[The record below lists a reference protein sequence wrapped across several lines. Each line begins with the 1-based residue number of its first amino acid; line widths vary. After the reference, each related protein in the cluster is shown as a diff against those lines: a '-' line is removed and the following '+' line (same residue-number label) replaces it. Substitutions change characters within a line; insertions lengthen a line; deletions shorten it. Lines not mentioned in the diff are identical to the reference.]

1 MRTSCATGWCATSSA
16 RTPRTRR
23 VEMKLPTQEQ
33 VRYHLVRWVWV
44 PALALVA
51 HVAFPSGSADVA
63 PLLEPGAR
71 SDKEIVAPFNFVVSK
86 SEDELQREAE
96 ELAASAKPI
105 YEFRQHAY
113 DSTATTLAAFFSS
126 VDAASDQGPQTMIR
140 AARDYGVAL
149 TPQEAAYLSKGGK
162 RRAMQQALVRL
173 FDRTL
178 AQGVTGPGVLQGEQ
192 SRELIVRRGSTE
204 SSVLRDQVL
213 TFAQYLNRAKQLHPD
228 AGSSVGDVLYLKLV
242 RQFFRPT
249 LIPKPLETERR
260 RNELRGS
267 VDPSKYIVRAGD
279 RIVGANE
286 VVTNEAHERLVTLH
300 QELLRRGAATT
311 YSIRGVVGPLLRD
324 SLIIAIFWVL
334 MVFYRRETYSDLRQV
349 GLIGALFAILLTQAG
364 LVARS
369 YPAHPEITFMPF
381 LAMMMTVLFN
391 GRVSMIAAM
400 ILAVVVGLQP
410 VFHDVPA
417 TFLCVV
423 GGVTAALSV
432 KTLRSRSNFY
442 APVLIIAAGYLTGAL
457 ALGLASG
464 WSIEEI
470 GLRGFWGALNGLVS
484 AGLTF
489 FLLPVAESVTHITT
503 DLTLLELSDPS
514 RPLLRRLSVEA
525 PGTYAHS
532 VAMANLV
539 EAACNRIGANGLLG
553 RVGCYYHD
561 IGKVKNPQYFV
572 ENQIPGNNPHDRL
585 KPLQSAQIIKAH
597 VTDGLALAAEA
608 DLPDSVAAFIPEHH
622 GTTEITYFLDKAKKI
637 DGGQARNSADF
648 TYPGPKPRSMETAIS
663 MIADSVEA
671 ALRVLEDLTP
681 QKIEEAINHIVRTK
695 VNAGQ
700 LDEAPLT
707 LQQIEQVKSA
717 FLRVLSGMYH
727 NRIDYPESSGG
738 ISAAWQPATAR

>member
-1 MRTSCATGWCATSSA
+1 
-16 RTPRTRR
+16 
-23 VEMKLPTQEQ
+23 MKAPTQEK

-51 HVAFPSGSADVA
+51 HFAFPSGGADVA

-71 SDKEIVAPFNFVVSK
+71 SDKDIVAPFNFVVNK
-86 SEDELQREAE
+86 SEDELQHEAE

-105 YEFRQHAY
+105 YEFRQRAY
-113 DSTATTLAAFFSS
+113 DSSASTMAAFVSA
-126 VDAASDQGPQTMIR
+126 VDAVSDQGPQAIIH
-140 AARDYGVAL
+140 AAAEYGIPL
-149 TPQEAAYLSKGGK
+149 SLQEAAYLSKGGK
-162 RRAMQQALVRL
+162 RRALQQALQKL
-173 FDRTL
+173 FGRTL

-204 SSVLRDQVL
+204 SSVQRDQVL
-213 TFAQYLNRAKQLHPD
+213 AFAQYLNRAKQLHPD
-228 AGSSVGDVLYLKLV
+228 PGSSVGDVLYIKLQ

-286 VVTNEAHERLVTLH
+286 IVTNEAHERLLTLH

-311 YSIRGVVGPLLRD
+311 YSIRGVIGPLLRD
-324 SLIIAIFWVL
+324 SLVIAIFWVL
-334 MVFYRRETYSDLRQV
+334 MVFYRRETYRELRQV
-349 GLIGALFAILLTQAG
+349 ALIGGLFAVLLTQAG
-364 LVARS
+364 MVARF
-369 YPAHPEITFMPF
+369 YPAHPEVIFMPF

-400 ILAVVVGLQP
+400 ILAVVIGQQP
-410 VFHDVPA
+410 TFHDVPA
-417 TFLCVV
+417 TFLCIV

-442 APVLIIAAGYLTGAL
+442 APVLIIAAGYLVGAL
-457 ALGLASG
+457 ALGLSSG
-464 WSIEEI
+464 WPIAEI
-470 GLRGFWGALNGLVS
+470 GLRGLWGALNGLVS

-489 FLLPVAESVTHITT
+489 FLLPVAESITHITT

-514 RPLLRRLSVEA
+514 RPLLRRLSLEA

-561 IGKVKNPQYFV
+561 IGKVKNPLFFV

-622 GTTEITYFLDKAKKI
+622 GTTEITYFLDKAKKS
-637 DGGQARNSADF
+637 DGGQARKPEDF

-681 QKIEEAINHIVRTK
+681 QKIEEAIDHIVRTK

-707 LQQIEQVKSA
+707 LQQIEQVKAA

-738 ISAAWQPATAR
+738 ISAAWHPATAR

>member
-1 MRTSCATGWCATSSA
+1 
-16 RTPRTRR
+16 
-23 VEMKLPTQEQ
+23 MKLPRRDK
-33 VRYHLVRWVWV
+33 VRYHAARWAWV
-44 PALALVA
+44 PGLALVV
-51 HVAFPSGSADVA
+51 HVAFPSSAADVA

-71 SDKEIVAPFNFVVSK
+71 ADKEIIAPFNFVVNK

-113 DSTATTLAAFFSS
+113 DSTATSMAAFFSA
-126 VDAASDQGPQTMIR
+126 VDAASDQGPQAIVN
-140 AARDYGVAL
+140 AAAQFGVPV
-149 TPQEAAYLSKGGK
+149 TPQEAAYLAKGGK
-162 RRAMQQALVRL
+162 RRGLEQALQKL

-178 AQGVTGPGVLQGEQ
+178 AQGVTGPGVLQVEQ

-204 SSVLRDQVL
+204 SSVQRDQVL

-279 RIVGANE
+279 RIVGAHE

-311 YSIRGVVGPLLRD
+311 YSIRVVIGPLLRD
-324 SLIIAIFWVL
+324 MLIIAIFWVL
-334 MVFYRRETYSDLRQV
+334 MLFYRRETYRDMREVS
-349 GLIGALFAILLTQAG
+349 LIAGLFAVVLIQAG
-364 LVARS
+364 IGARS
-369 YPAHPEITFMPF
+369 YPTHPEIIFMPF
-381 LAMMMTVLFN
+381 VAMMMTVLFN

-400 ILAVVVGLQP
+400 ILSVVIGLQP

-417 TFLCVV
+417 LFLCLI

-442 APVLIIAAGYLTGAL
+442 APVLIIAAGYLFGAL

-464 WSIEEI
+464 WPIDEI
-470 GLRGFWGALNGLVS
+470 GLRGLLGALNGLVS

-561 IGKVKNPQYFV
+561 IGKVNNPLYFV

-597 VTDGLALAAEA
+597 VSDGLALAKDA
-608 DLPDSVAAFIPEHH
+608 DLPDAVAAFIPEHH
-622 GTTEITYFLDKAKKI
+622 GTTEITYFLDKAKKS
-637 DGGQARNSADF
+637 DGNQARNIEDF
-648 TYPGPKPRSMETAIS
+648 TYPGPKPRSM
-663 MIADSVEA
+663 
-671 ALRVLEDLTP
+671 
-681 QKIEEAINHIVRTK
+681 
-695 VNAGQ
+695 
-700 LDEAPLT
+700 
-707 LQQIEQVKSA
+707 
-717 FLRVLSGMYH
+717 
-727 NRIDYPESSGG
+727 
-738 ISAAWQPATAR
+738 

>member
-1 MRTSCATGWCATSSA
+1 
-16 RTPRTRR
+16 
-23 VEMKLPTQEQ
+23 MKLPTQEN
-33 VRYHLVRWVWV
+33 VRYHLARWVWV

-51 HVAFPSGSADVA
+51 YVAFPSGSADVA
-63 PLLEPGAR
+63 PLLEPGAQ
-71 SDKEIVAPFNFVVSK
+71 SDKDVVAPFNFVVNK

-96 ELAASAKPI
+96 ELAATAKPI
-105 YEFRQHAY
+105 YEFRQRAY
-113 DSTATTLAAFFSS
+113 DSTATTMAAFFSA
-126 VDAASDQGPQTMIR
+126 VDAAGDQGPQAIIH
-140 AARDYGVAL
+140 AASDYNVPL
-149 TPQEAAYLSKGGK
+149 TPQEAAYLGKGGK
-162 RRAMQQALVRL
+162 RRALEQALQKL

-204 SSVLRDQVL
+204 SSVQRDQVL

-311 YSIRGVVGPLLRD
+311 YSIRGVIGPLLRD

-334 MVFYRRETYSDLRQV
+334 LVFYRRETYRDLGQV
-349 GLIGALFAILLTQAG
+349 SLIGGLFAILLTQAG
-364 LVARS
+364 MVARS
-369 YPAHPEITFMPF
+369 YSAHPEIIFMPF

-400 ILAVVVGLQP
+400 ILAVVVGQQP

-442 APVLIIAAGYLTGAL
+442 APVLIIVAGYLAGAL

-464 WSIEEI
+464 WPIEEI
-470 GLRGFWGALNGLVS
+470 GLRGLWGALNGLVS

-608 DLPDSVAAFIPEHH
+608 KLPDSVAAFIPEHH

-637 DGGQARNSADF
+637 DGNQGSARNIEDF

-681 QKIEEAINHIVRTK
+681 QKIEEAIDHIVRTK

-707 LQQIEQVKSA
+707 LQQIEQVKQA
-717 FLRVLSGMYH
+717 FLVVLSGMYH

-738 ISAAWQPATAR
+738 ISAAWQPPPETARSSR

>member
-1 MRTSCATGWCATSSA
+1 
-16 RTPRTRR
+16 
-23 VEMKLPTQEQ
+23 MKLPTQER
-33 VRYHLVRWVWV
+33 VRYHTARWLWV
-44 PALALVA
+44 PIMALAA
-51 HVAFPSGSADVA
+51 HLAFPSSAADVA

-71 SDKEIVAPFNFVVSK
+71 ADKEVVAPFNFVVNK

-113 DSTATTLAAFFSS
+113 DSTATTMAAFFSA
-126 VDAASDQGPQTMIR
+126 VDAAADQGPQAVIH
-140 AARDYGVAL
+140 AADDFGVPI
-149 TPQEAAYLSKGGK
+149 TPQEAAYLAKGGK
-162 RRAMQQALVRL
+162 RRALQQALQRL

-178 AQGVTGPGVLQGEQ
+178 AQGVTGPGVLQVEQ
-192 SRELIVRRGSTE
+192 SRELIIRRGSTE
-204 SSVLRDQVL
+204 SSVQRDQVL

-228 AGSSVGDVLYLKLV
+228 PGSSVGDVLYIKLQ

-249 LIPKPLETERR
+249 LIPKTLETERR

-279 RIVGANE
+279 RIVAPHD
-286 VVTNEAHERLVTLH
+286 VVTNEAHERLVALH

-324 SLIIAIFWVL
+324 SLLLSIFWVL
-334 MVFYRRETYSDLRQV
+334 LLFYRRETYRELRQV
-349 GLIGALFAILLTQAG
+349 ALIGGLFSVLLLQAG
-364 LVARS
+364 IVARS
-369 YPAHPEITFMPF
+369 YPTHPEIVFMPF
-381 LAMMMTVLFN
+381 VAMMMTVLFN

-417 TFLCVV
+417 LFLCVV

-432 KTLRSRSNFY
+432 RTLRSRSNFY
-442 APVLIIAAGYLTGAL
+442 APVLIIASGYLVGAL

-464 WSIEEI
+464 WPIEEVA
-470 GLRGFWGALNGLVS
+470 LRGLLGAVNGLVS

-514 RPLLRRLSVEA
+514 RPLLRRLSLEA

-561 IGKVKNPQYFV
+561 IGKVKNPMFFV

-597 VTDGLALAAEA
+597 VTDGLVLAGEA

-622 GTTEITYFLDKAKKI
+622 GTTQITYFLDKAKK
-637 DGGQARNSADF
+637 DGGTPRDPEDF
-648 TYPGPKPRSMETAIS
+648 VYPGPRPRSMETAIA

-671 ALRVLEDLTP
+671 ALRVLDDLTP
-681 QKIEEAINHIVRTK
+681 QKIEEAIDHIVRTK

-707 LQQIEQVKSA
+707 LQQIEQVKAA
-717 FLRVLSGMYH
+717 FLVVLSGMYH

-738 ISAAWQPATAR
+738 IGATWQPATAR

>member
-1 MRTSCATGWCATSSA
+1 MN
-16 RTPRTRR
+16 
-23 VEMKLPTQEQ
+23 LPTREQ
-33 VRYHLVRWVWV
+33 TRYHVARWIWV

-51 HVAFPSGSADVA
+51 HVAFPPSSADVA

-71 SDKEIVAPFNFVVSK
+71 ARDEIIAPFNFVVNK

-105 YEFRQHAY
+105 YEFRERTY
-113 DSTATTLAAFFSS
+113 DSAATTMAAFFSA
-126 VDAASDQGPQTMIR
+126 VDAANDQGPQAIIQ
-140 AARDYGVAL
+140 AAGEFGVPITL
-149 TPQEAAYLSKGGK
+149 QEAAYLSKGGK
-162 RRAMQQALVRL
+162 RRALQVALGRL

-178 AQGVTGPGVLQGEQ
+178 AQGVTGPGVLQVEQ

-204 SSVLRDQVL
+204 SSVPRDRVL
-213 TFAQYLNRAKQLHPD
+213 TFVQYLSRAKQLHPD

-249 LIPKPLETERR
+249 LIPKQLETERR

-279 RIVGANE
+279 RIVAAHE
-286 VVTNEAHERLVTLH
+286 IVTSEAHERLVALH

-334 MVFYRRETYSDLRQV
+334 MLFYRRETYRDIKQV
-349 GLIGALFAILLTQAG
+349 ALIGGLFALLVGQAG
-364 LVARS
+364 LVARF
-369 YPAHPEITFMPF
+369 YPAHPEVVFMPF

-400 ILAVVVGLQP
+400 ILAVVVGQQP

-432 KTLRSRSNFY
+432 RTLRSRSNFY
-442 APVLIIAAGYLTGAL
+442 APVLIIAAGYLSGAL

-464 WSIEEI
+464 WPVEEI
-470 GLRGFWGALNGLVS
+470 GLRGLLGALNGLVS

-514 RPLLRRLSVEA
+514 RPLLRRLSLEA

-561 IGKVKNPQYFV
+561 IGKVKNPMYFV

-585 KPLQSAQIIKAH
+585 KALQSAQIIKAH

-622 GTTEITYFLDKAKKI
+622 GTTEITYFLDKAKKT
-637 DGGQARNSADF
+637 DGGQARNLEDF

-681 QKIEEAINHIVRTK
+681 QKIEEAIDHIVRTK

-707 LQQIEQVKSA
+707 LQQMEQVKMA
-717 FLRVLSGMYH
+717 FMRVLSGMYH

-738 ISAAWQPATAR
+738 IGADWQPASAR

>member
-1 MRTSCATGWCATSSA
+1 
-16 RTPRTRR
+16 
-23 VEMKLPTQEQ
+23 MKLPTREKI
-33 VRYHLVRWVWV
+33 RYHATRWVWV
-44 PALALVA
+44 PFLVLVA
-51 HVAFPSGSADVA
+51 HASFPSGAADVA

-71 SDKEIVAPFNFVVSK
+71 SDKEIVAPFNFVVNK

-105 YEFRQHAY
+105 YEFRQRAY
-113 DSTATTLAAFFSS
+113 DSTATTMAAFFSA
-126 VDAASDQGPQTMIR
+126 VDAAADQGQQAIIR
-140 AARDYGVAL
+140 AAREFGVPL
-149 TPQEAAYLSKGGK
+149 TAQEAAYLSKGGK
-162 RRAMQQALVRL
+162 RRALQQALQKL

-178 AQGVTGPGVLQGEQ
+178 AQGVTAPGVLQVEQ

-204 SSVLRDQVL
+204 SSVSRDQVL
-213 TFAQYLNRAKQLHPD
+213 TFAHYLSRAKQLHPD

-249 LIPKPLETERR
+249 LIPKQLETERR

-279 RIVGANE
+279 RIVAPHE
-286 VVTNEAHERLVTLH
+286 VVTNEAHERLVALH

-311 YSIRGVVGPLLRD
+311 YSIRGVLGPLLRD
-324 SLIIAIFWVL
+324 TLLLSIFWVL
-334 MVFYRRETYSDLRQV
+334 MVFYRRETYTDLRQV
-349 GLIGALFAILLTQAG
+349 ALIGGLFAVLLLQAG
-364 LVARS
+364 IVARS
-369 YPAHPEITFMPF
+369 YTEHPEIIFMPF
-381 LAMMMTVLFN
+381 VAMMMTVLFN

-400 ILAVVVGLQP
+400 ILAVVIGLQP

-417 TFLCVV
+417 LFLCLI

-432 KTLRSRSNFY
+432 RALRSRSNFY
-442 APVLIIAAGYLTGAL
+442 APVLIIAAGYLIGAL
-457 ALGLASG
+457 ALGLSG
-464 WSIEEI
+464 GWPIAEI
-470 GLRGFWGALNGLVS
+470 GLRGLLGALNGLVS

-489 FLLPVAESVTHITT
+489 FLLPVAEAVTHITT

-514 RPLLRRLSVEA
+514 RPLLRRLSLEA

-561 IGKVKNPQYFV
+561 IGKVKNPLYFV

-585 KPLQSAQIIKAH
+585 KPVQSAQIIKAH
-597 VTDGLALAAEA
+597 VIDGLALAAEA
-608 DLPDSVAAFIPEHH
+608 QLPDSVAAFIPEHH
-622 GTTEITYFLDKAKKI
+622 GTSEITYFLDKAKKI
-637 DGGQARNSADF
+637 DGGQARNPEDF
-648 TYPGPKPRSMETAIS
+648 TYPGPKPRSMETAIA

-671 ALRVLEDLTP
+671 ALRVLDDLTP
-681 QKIEEAINHIVRTK
+681 QKIEEAIDHIVKTK

-707 LQQIEQVKSA
+707 LQQIEQVKAA
-717 FLRVLSGMYH
+717 FLLVLSGMYH

-738 ISAAWQPATAR
+738 IGAAWQPATARR

>member
-1 MRTSCATGWCATSSA
+1 MT
-16 RTPRTRR
+16 
-23 VEMKLPTQEQ
+23 LPTQDR

-51 HVAFPSGSADVA
+51 HLAFPSSAADVA

-71 SDKEIVAPFNFVVSK
+71 SDKEIVAPFNFVVNK

-113 DSTATTLAAFFSS
+113 DSSATTMAAFFSAI
-126 VDAASDQGPQTMIR
+126 DAASDQGPQVIIR
-140 AARDYGVAL
+140 AAADYGIPL
-149 TPQEAAYLSKGGK
+149 NLQEAAYLGKSGK
-162 RRAMQQALVRL
+162 RRGLQQALDKL

-178 AQGVTGPGVLQGEQ
+178 AQGVAGPGVLQGEQ

-204 SSVLRDQVL
+204 SSVQRDQVL
-213 TFAQYLNRAKQLHPD
+213 TFQQYLSRAKQLHPD
-228 AGSSVGDVLYLKLV
+228 PGSSVGDVLYLKLV

-249 LIPKPLETERR
+249 MIPKPLETERR

-279 RIVGANE
+279 RIVAPNE
-286 VVTNEAHERLVTLH
+286 IVTNEAHERLVALH

-324 SLIIAIFWVL
+324 ALIIAIFWVL
-334 MVFYRRETYSDLRQV
+334 LVFYRRETYREIRQV
-349 GLIGALFAILLTQAG
+349 NLIGGLFAILLIEAG
-364 LVARS
+364 FVARF
-369 YPAHPEITFMPF
+369 YPTHPEISIMPF

-442 APVLIIAAGYLTGAL
+442 APVLIIAAGYLFGAL

-464 WSIEEI
+464 WPIDEI
-470 GLRGFWGALNGLVS
+470 GLRGLLGALNGLVS

-561 IGKVKNPQYFV
+561 IGKVKNPLFFV

-597 VTDGLALAAEA
+597 VSDGLALAKDA
-608 DLPDSVAAFIPEHH
+608 DLPDAVAAFIPEHH
-622 GTTEITYFLDKAKKI
+622 GTTEITYFLDKAKKS
-637 DGGQARNSADF
+637 DGNQARNVEDF

-681 QKIEEAINHIVRTK
+681 QKIEEAIEHIVRTK

-707 LQQIEQVKSA
+707 LQQIEQVKAA
-717 FLRVLSGMYH
+717 FLVVLSGMYH

-738 ISAAWQPATAR
+738 ISAAWHSTSGAPPQVTR

>member
-1 MRTSCATGWCATSSA
+1 
-16 RTPRTRR
+16 
-23 VEMKLPTQEQ
+23 MKPHLPTEEKL
-33 VRYHLVRWVWV
+33 RYHLVRWAWV
-44 PALALVA
+44 PVLALVA
-51 HVAFPSGSADVA
+51 HVAFPSGGADIA

-71 SDKEIVAPFNFVVSK
+71 ADKEIVAPFNFVVNK

-113 DSTATTLAAFFSS
+113 DSVATTLAAFFSALE
-126 VDAASDQGPQTMIR
+126 AASDRGPQAIIR
-140 AARDYGVAL
+140 AGAEYGIPL
-149 TPQEAAYLSKGGK
+149 TLQDAGYLSKGGK
-162 RRAMQQALVRL
+162 RRALQQALQKL

-192 SRELIVRRGSTE
+192 SRELIVRRGTTE
-204 SSVLRDQVL
+204 SSVQRDQVL
-213 TFAQYLNRAKQLHPD
+213 TFTHYKNRATQLHPD
-228 AGSSVGDVLYLKLV
+228 AGSSVGDVLYLKLTG
-242 RQFFRPT
+242 QFFRAT

-267 VDPSKYIVRAGD
+267 VDPSKYIVRTGD
-279 RIVGANE
+279 RIVGVNE
-286 VVTNEAHERLVTLH
+286 IVTNEAHERLVTLH

-311 YSIRGVVGPLLRD
+311 YSIRGVIGPLLRD

-334 MVFYRRETYSDLRQV
+334 LAFYRRETYRDLRQV
-349 GLIGALFAILLTQAG
+349 SLIGGLFAILLVQAG
-364 LVARS
+364 FVAHS
-369 YPAHPEITFMPF
+369 YPAHPEIVFMPF
-381 LAMMMTVLFN
+381 VAMMMTVLFN

-400 ILAVVVGLQP
+400 ILSVVVGMQP
-410 VFHDVPA
+410 IFHDVPA

-423 GGVTAALSV
+423 GGVSAALSV

-442 APVLIIAAGYLTGAL
+442 APVLIIAAGYFAGAL
-457 ALGLASG
+457 ALGLSSG
-464 WSIEEI
+464 WPIEEI
-470 GLRGFWGALNGLVS
+470 GLRGLLGTLNGLVS

-561 IGKVKNPQYFV
+561 IGKVKNPVYFV

-622 GTTEITYFLDKAKKI
+622 GTTEITYFLDKAKKS
-637 DGGQARNSADF
+637 DGGQVRDPAAYV
-648 TYPGPKPRSMETAIS
+648 YPGPKPRSMETAIS

-681 QKIEEAINHIVRTK
+681 QKIEEAIGHIVRTK

-717 FLRVLSGMYH
+717 FLIVLSGMYH
-727 NRIDYPESSGG
+727 NRIDYPESTGG
-738 ISAAWQPATAR
+738 ISAAWQPPAETARTSR

>member
-1 MRTSCATGWCATSSA
+1 M
-16 RTPRTRR
+16 
-23 VEMKLPTQEQ
+23 
-33 VRYHLVRWVWV
+33 
-44 PALALVA
+44 
-51 HVAFPSGSADVA
+51 
-63 PLLEPGAR
+63 LEPGAQ
-71 SDKEIVAPFNFVVSK
+71 SDKEIVAPFNFVVNK

-96 ELAASAKPI
+96 ELAATAKPI

-113 DSTATTLAAFFSS
+113 DSTATTMAAFFSA
-126 VDAASDQGPQTMIR
+126 VDAAADQGPQAIIHT
-140 AARDYGVAL
+140 ASDYGVPL

-162 RRAMQQALVRL
+162 RRPLEQALDRL
-173 FDRTL
+173 SDRTL
-178 AQGVTGPGVLQGEQ
+178 AQGVTGPGVLQSEQ

-204 SSVLRDQVL
+204 SSVQRDQVL

-279 RIVGANE
+279 RIVGAHE
-286 VVTNEAHERLVTLH
+286 VVTNEAHERLLTLH

-311 YSIRGVVGPLLRD
+311 YSIRGVIGPLLRD

-334 MVFYRRETYSDLRQV
+334 MVFYRRETYRDLRQV
-349 GLIGALFAILLTQAG
+349 VPIGTLFAILLTQAG
-364 LVARS
+364 MVARF
-369 YPAHPEITFMPF
+369 YPAHPEIIFMPF

-400 ILAVVVGLQP
+400 ILAVVIGQQP

-442 APVLIIAAGYLTGAL
+442 APVLIIVAGYLAGAL

-464 WSIEEI
+464 WPIEEI
-470 GLRGFWGALNGLVS
+470 GLRGLWGALNGLVS

-608 DLPDSVAAFIPEHH
+608 DLPDAVAAFIPEHH

-637 DGGQARNSADF
+637 DGNQTRNIEDF

-681 QKIEEAINHIVRTK
+681 QKIEEAIHHIVRTK

-700 LDEAPLT
+700 LDQAPLT
-707 LQQIEQVKSA
+707 LQQIEQVKQA
-717 FLRVLSGMYH
+717 FLVVLSGMYH

-738 ISAAWQPATAR
+738 ISAAWQPPPETARSSR

>member
-1 MRTSCATGWCATSSA
+1 MT
-16 RTPRTRR
+16 
-23 VEMKLPTQEQ
+23 VPTKQQ
-33 VRYHLVRWVWV
+33 VRYHLARWVWV
-44 PALALVA
+44 PVLALVA
-51 HVAFPSGSADVA
+51 HVAFPSSAADVA

-71 SDKEIVAPFNFVVSK
+71 AEKEIIAPFNFVVNK

-105 YEFRQHAY
+105 YEFRQRAY
-113 DSTATTLAAFFSS
+113 DSAATAAAAFFSA
-126 VDAASDQGPQTMIR
+126 VDAAADQGPQAIIR
-140 AARDYGVAL
+140 AAGEFGVPVSL
-149 TPQEAAYLSKGGK
+149 QEAAYLAKGGK
-162 RRAMQQALVRL
+162 RRAMQQALDKL

-178 AQGVTGPGVLQGEQ
+178 AQGVTGPGVLQVEQ

-204 SSVLRDQVL
+204 SSVQRDQVL
-213 TFAQYLNRAKQLHPD
+213 TFAQYLSRAKQLHPD

-249 LIPKPLETERR
+249 LIPKQLETERR

-279 RIVGANE
+279 RIVAPHE
-286 VVTNEAHERLVTLH
+286 VVTNEAHERLVALH

-311 YSIRGVVGPLLRD
+311 YSIRGVIGPLLRD
-324 SLIIAIFWVL
+324 TLLLSIFWVL
-334 MVFYRRETYSDLRQV
+334 LLFYRRETYRELRQV
-349 GLIGALFAILLTQAG
+349 ALIGGLFALVLTQAG
-364 LVARS
+364 IVARL
-369 YPAHPEITFMPF
+369 YPTHPEIVFMPF

-391 GRVSMIAAM
+391 GRVSMIAAL
-400 ILAVVVGLQP
+400 ILAIVIGLQP
-410 VFHDVPA
+410 IFHDLPA

-423 GGVTAALSV
+423 GGVSAALSV
-432 KTLRSRSNFY
+432 RTLRSRSNFY
-442 APVLIIAAGYLTGAL
+442 APVLIIAGGYLAGAL

-464 WSIEEI
+464 WPIQEI
-470 GLRGFWGALNGLVS
+470 GLRGLLGALNGLVS

-514 RPLLRRLSVEA
+514 RPLLRRLSLEA

-561 IGKVKNPQYFV
+561 IGKVKNPMFFV

-585 KPLQSAQIIKAH
+585 KPVQSAQIIKAH
-597 VTDGLALAAEA
+597 VLDGLALAAEA
-608 DLPDSVAAFIPEHH
+608 DLPDAVSAFIPEHH
-622 GTTEITYFLDKAKKI
+622 GTTEITYFMDKAKKT
-637 DGGQARNSADF
+637 DGGQPRNPDDF
-648 TYPGPKPRSMETAIS
+648 TYPGPKPRSMETAIA

-671 ALRVLEDLTP
+671 ALRVLDDLTP
-681 QKIEEAINHIVRTK
+681 QKIEEAIDHIVRTK

-707 LQQIEQVKSA
+707 LQQIEQVKAA
-717 FLRVLSGMYH
+717 FLLVLSGMYH

-738 ISAAWQPATAR
+738 IGAAWHQATAR

>member
-1 MRTSCATGWCATSSA
+1 
-16 RTPRTRR
+16 
-23 VEMKLPTQEQ
+23 MKLPTQEK
-33 VRYHLVRWVWV
+33 VRYHLVRWAWV
-44 PALALVA
+44 PALALVV
-51 HVAFPSGSADVA
+51 HLAFPTSAADVA

-71 SDKEIVAPFNFVVSK
+71 ADKEIVAPFNFVVNK

-113 DSTATTLAAFFSS
+113 DSAATTMAAFFSV
-126 VDAASDQGPQTMIR
+126 VDAATDEGPQAVIR
-140 AARDYGVAL
+140 AAAQFGVPMSL
-149 TPQEAAYLSKGGK
+149 QEAAYLSKGGK
-162 RRAMQQALVRL
+162 RHALQQALEKL

-178 AQGVTGPGVLQGEQ
+178 AQGVTGPGILQGEQ

-204 SSVLRDQVL
+204 SSVQRDQVL
-213 TFAQYLNRAKQLHPD
+213 SFAQYLNRAKQLHPD
-228 AGSSVGDVLYLKLV
+228 PSSSVGDVLYLKLV
-242 RQFFRPT
+242 RQFFRAT
-249 LIPKPLETERR
+249 LAPNLPETLRR

-279 RIVGANE
+279 RIVAANE
-286 VVTNEAHERLVTLH
+286 IVTNEAHERLVTLH

-311 YSIRGVVGPLLRD
+311 YSIRGVIGPLLRD
-324 SLIIAIFWVL
+324 SLIVAIFWVL
-334 MVFYRRETYSDLRQV
+334 MVFYRRETYRDLRQV
-349 GLIGALFAILLTQAG
+349 GLIGGLFALLLVQAG
-364 LVARS
+364 LIARS
-369 YPAHPEITFMPF
+369 YPAHPEIIFLPFM
-381 LAMMMTVLFN
+381 AMMMTVLFN

-442 APVLIIAAGYLTGAL
+442 APVLIIAAGYLAGAL

-464 WSIEEI
+464 WPIEEI
-470 GLRGFWGALNGLVS
+470 GLRGLLGAVNGLVS

-489 FLLPVAESVTHITT
+489 FLLPVAESATHITT

-514 RPLLRRLSVEA
+514 RPLLRRLSLEA

-608 DLPDSVAAFIPEHH
+608 DLPDAVAAFIPEHH
-622 GTTEITYFLDKAKKI
+622 GTTEINYFLDKAKKS
-637 DGGQARNSADF
+637 DPGQIRNPDDF
-648 TYPGPKPRSMETAIS
+648 VYPGPKPRSMETAIS

-681 QKIEEAINHIVRTK
+681 QKIEEAIEHIVRTK

-707 LQQIEQVKSA
+707 LQQIEQVKAA
-717 FLRVLSGMYH
+717 FLVVLSGMYH
-727 NRIDYPESSGG
+727 NRIDYPESTGG
-738 ISAAWQPATAR
+738 ISAAWQPPPHEAARTSR

>member
-1 MRTSCATGWCATSSA
+1 MNI
-16 RTPRTRR
+16 PTR
-23 VEMKLPTQEQ
+23 EK
-33 VRYHLVRWVWV
+33 VRYHAARWVWV
-44 PALALVA
+44 PIMALVA
-51 HVAFPSGSADVA
+51 HLAFPSSSADVA

-71 SDKEIVAPFNFVVSK
+71 AEKEIIAPFNFVVNK
-86 SEDELQREAE
+86 SEDELQRETE

-105 YEFRQHAY
+105 YEFRQRAY
-113 DSTATTLAAFFSS
+113 DSTATAMPAFFTA
-126 VDAASDQGPQTMIR
+126 VDAASDQGPQAIIR
-140 AARDYGVAL
+140 AAADFGVPI
-149 TPQEAAYLSKGGK
+149 TPQEAAYLAKGGK
-162 RRAMQQALVRL
+162 RRAMQQALDRL

-178 AQGVTGPGVLQGEQ
+178 AQGVTGPGVLQVEQ
-192 SRELIVRRGSTE
+192 SRELIIRRGSTE
-204 SSVLRDQVL
+204 SSVQRDQVL

-228 AGSSVGDVLYLKLV
+228 PGSSVADVLYLKLV

-249 LIPKPLETERR
+249 LIPKTLETERR
-260 RNELRGS
+260 RNDLRGS

-279 RIVGANE
+279 RIVAPHE
-286 VVTNEAHERLVTLH
+286 IVTNEAHERLVALH

-324 SLIIAIFWVL
+324 SLILSIFWVL
-334 MVFYRRETYSDLRQV
+334 LLFYRRETYRDLRQV
-349 GLIGALFAILLTQAG
+349 ALIGGLFSVLLLQAG
-364 LVARS
+364 IVARS
-369 YPAHPEITFMPF
+369 YPTHPEIIFMPF
-381 LAMMMTVLFN
+381 VAMMMTVLFN

-410 VFHDVPA
+410 VLHDVPA
-417 TFLCVV
+417 LFLCVA

-432 KTLRSRSNFY
+432 RTLRSRSNFY
-442 APVLIIAAGYLTGAL
+442 APVLIIAAGYLVGAL
-457 ALGLASG
+457 ALGLAGG
-464 WSIEEI
+464 WPIEEVA
-470 GLRGFWGALNGLVS
+470 LRGLLGAVNGLVS

-514 RPLLRRLSVEA
+514 RPLLRRLSLEA

-561 IGKVKNPQYFV
+561 IGKVKNPMFFV

-622 GTTEITYFLDKAKKI
+622 GTTEITYFLDKAKK
-637 DGGQARNSADF
+637 DGGPPRNPEDF
-648 TYPGPKPRSMETAIS
+648 VYPGPRPRSMETAIA

-681 QKIEEAINHIVRTK
+681 QKIEEAIDHIVRTK

-707 LQQIEQVKSA
+707 LQQIEQVKAA
-717 FLRVLSGMYH
+717 FLVVLSGMYH

-738 ISAAWQPATAR
+738 IGATWQPATAR

>member
-1 MRTSCATGWCATSSA
+1 MKF
-16 RTPRTRR
+16 PTR
-23 VEMKLPTQEQ
+23 EKI
-33 VRYHLVRWVWV
+33 RYHATRWVWV
-44 PALALVA
+44 PFLALVA
-51 HVAFPSGSADVA
+51 HASFPSGAADVA

-71 SDKEIVAPFNFVVSK
+71 SDNEIVAPFNFVVNK

-105 YEFRQHAY
+105 YEFRQRAY
-113 DSTATTLAAFFSS
+113 DSTATTMAAFFSA
-126 VDAASDQGPQTMIR
+126 VDAAADQGQQAIIR
-140 AARDYGVAL
+140 AAREFGVPL
-149 TPQEAAYLSKGGK
+149 TAQEAAYLSKGGK
-162 RRAMQQALVRL
+162 RRALQQALQKL

-178 AQGVTGPGVLQGEQ
+178 AQGVTAPGVLQVEQ

-204 SSVLRDQVL
+204 SSVSRDQVL
-213 TFAQYLNRAKQLHPD
+213 TFAHYLSRAKQLHPD

-249 LIPKPLETERR
+249 LIPKQLETERR

-279 RIVGANE
+279 RIVAPHE
-286 VVTNEAHERLVTLH
+286 VVTNEAHERLVALH

-311 YSIRGVVGPLLRD
+311 YSMRGVLGPLLRD
-324 SLIIAIFWVL
+324 TLLLSIFWVL
-334 MVFYRRETYSDLRQV
+334 MVFYRRETYTDLRQV
-349 GLIGALFAILLTQAG
+349 ALIGGLFAVLLLQAG
-364 LVARS
+364 IVARS
-369 YPAHPEITFMPF
+369 YTEHPEIIFMPF
-381 LAMMMTVLFN
+381 VAMMMTVLFN

-400 ILAVVVGLQP
+400 ILAVVIGLQP

-417 TFLCVV
+417 LFLCLV

-432 KTLRSRSNFY
+432 RALRSRSNFY
-442 APVLIIAAGYLTGAL
+442 APVLIIAAGYLIGAL
-457 ALGLASG
+457 ALGLSG
-464 WSIEEI
+464 GWPIAEI
-470 GLRGFWGALNGLVS
+470 GLRGLLGALNGLVS

-489 FLLPVAESVTHITT
+489 FLLPVAEAVTHITT

-514 RPLLRRLSVEA
+514 RPLLRRLSLEA

-561 IGKVKNPQYFV
+561 IGKVKNPLYFV

-585 KPLQSAQIIKAH
+585 KPVQSAQIIKAH
-597 VTDGLALAAEA
+597 VIDGLALAAEA
-608 DLPDSVAAFIPEHH
+608 QLPDSVAAFIPEHH
-622 GTTEITYFLDKAKKI
+622 GTSEITYFLDKAKKI
-637 DGGQARNSADF
+637 DGGQARNPEDF
-648 TYPGPKPRSMETAIS
+648 TYPGPKPRSMETAIA

-681 QKIEEAINHIVRTK
+681 QKIEEAIDHIVKTK

-707 LQQIEQVKSA
+707 LQQIEQVKAA
-717 FLRVLSGMYH
+717 FLLVLSGMYH

-738 ISAAWQPATAR
+738 IGAAWQPATARR

>member
-1 MRTSCATGWCATSSA
+1 
-16 RTPRTRR
+16 
-23 VEMKLPTQEQ
+23 MKLPTREKI
-33 VRYHLVRWVWV
+33 RYHATRWVWV
-44 PALALVA
+44 PFLVLVA
-51 HVAFPSGSADVA
+51 HASFPSGAADVA

-71 SDKEIVAPFNFVVSK
+71 SDKEIVAPFNFVVNK

-105 YEFRQHAY
+105 YEFRQRAY
-113 DSTATTLAAFFSS
+113 DSTATTMAAFFSA
-126 VDAASDQGPQTMIR
+126 VDAAADQGQQAIIR
-140 AARDYGVAL
+140 AAREFGVPL
-149 TPQEAAYLSKGGK
+149 TAQEAAYLSKGGK
-162 RRAMQQALVRL
+162 RRALQQALQKL

-178 AQGVTGPGVLQGEQ
+178 AQGVTAPGVLQVEQ

-204 SSVLRDQVL
+204 SSVSRDQVL
-213 TFAQYLNRAKQLHPD
+213 TFAHYLSRAKQLHPD

-249 LIPKPLETERR
+249 LIPKQLETERR

-279 RIVGANE
+279 RIVAPHE
-286 VVTNEAHERLVTLH
+286 VVTNEAHERLVALH

-311 YSIRGVVGPLLRD
+311 YSIRGVLGPLLRD
-324 SLIIAIFWVL
+324 TLLLSIFWVL
-334 MVFYRRETYSDLRQV
+334 MVFYRRETYTDLRQV
-349 GLIGALFAILLTQAG
+349 ALIGGLFAVLLLQAG
-364 LVARS
+364 IVARS
-369 YPAHPEITFMPF
+369 YTEHPEIVFMPF
-381 LAMMMTVLFN
+381 VAMMMTVLFN

-400 ILAVVVGLQP
+400 ILAVVIGLQP

-417 TFLCVV
+417 LFLCLI

-432 KTLRSRSNFY
+432 RALRSRSNFY
-442 APVLIIAAGYLTGAL
+442 APVLIIAAGYLIGAL
-457 ALGLASG
+457 ALGLSG
-464 WSIEEI
+464 GWPIAEI
-470 GLRGFWGALNGLVS
+470 GLRGLLGALNGLVS

-489 FLLPVAESVTHITT
+489 FLLPVAEAVTHITT

-514 RPLLRRLSVEA
+514 RPLLRRLSLEA

-561 IGKVKNPQYFV
+561 IGKVKNPLYFV

-585 KPLQSAQIIKAH
+585 KPVQSAQIIKAH
-597 VTDGLALAAEA
+597 VIDGLALAAEA
-608 DLPDSVAAFIPEHH
+608 QLPDSVAAFIPEHH
-622 GTTEITYFLDKAKKI
+622 GTSEITYFLDKAKKI
-637 DGGQARNSADF
+637 DGGQARNPEDF
-648 TYPGPKPRSMETAIS
+648 TYPGPKPRSMETAIA

-681 QKIEEAINHIVRTK
+681 QKIEEAIDHIVKTK

-707 LQQIEQVKSA
+707 LQQIEQVKAA
-717 FLRVLSGMYH
+717 FLLVLSGMYH

-738 ISAAWQPATAR
+738 IGAAWQPATARR

>member
-1 MRTSCATGWCATSSA
+1 
-16 RTPRTRR
+16 
-23 VEMKLPTQEQ
+23 MKLPTREEI
-33 VRYHLVRWVWV
+33 RYHATRWVWV
-44 PALALVA
+44 PFLALVA
-51 HVAFPSGSADVA
+51 HVSFPSGAADVA

-71 SDKEIVAPFNFVVSK
+71 SDKEIVAPFNFVVNK

-105 YEFRQHAY
+105 YEFRQRAY
-113 DSTATTLAAFFSS
+113 DSTATTMAAFFTT
-126 VDAASDQGPQTMIR
+126 VEAAADQGQQAIIS
-140 AARDYGVAL
+140 AAGEFGVPV

-162 RRAMQQALVRL
+162 RRALQQALQKL

-178 AQGVTGPGVLQGEQ
+178 AQGVTGPGVLQVEQ

-204 SSVLRDQVL
+204 SSVSRDQVL
-213 TFAQYLNRAKQLHPD
+213 TFAHYLSRAKQLHPD

-249 LIPKPLETERR
+249 LIPKQLETERR

-279 RIVGANE
+279 RIVAPHE
-286 VVTNEAHERLVTLH
+286 VVTNEAHERLVALH

-324 SLIIAIFWVL
+324 TLLLSIFWVL
-334 MVFYRRETYSDLRQV
+334 LVFYRRETYTDLRQV
-349 GLIGALFAILLTQAG
+349 ALIGALFAILLLQAG
-364 LVARS
+364 IVARS
-369 YPAHPEITFMPF
+369 YPEHPTIIFMPF
-381 LAMMMTVLFN
+381 VAMMMTVLFN

-400 ILAVVVGLQP
+400 ILAVVIGLQP

-417 TFLCVV
+417 LFLCLI

-432 KTLRSRSNFY
+432 RALRSRSNFY
-442 APVLIIAAGYLTGAL
+442 APVLIIAAGYLMGAL
-457 ALGLASG
+457 ALGLSG
-464 WSIEEI
+464 GWPIAQI
-470 GLRGFWGALNGLVS
+470 GLRGLLGALNGLVS

-514 RPLLRRLSVEA
+514 RPLLRRLSLEA

-561 IGKVKNPQYFV
+561 IGKVKNPLYFV

-585 KPLQSAQIIKAH
+585 KPVQSAQIIKAH
-597 VTDGLALAAEA
+597 VIDGLALAAEA
-608 DLPDSVAAFIPEHH
+608 QLPDSVAAFIPEHH
-622 GTTEITYFLDKAKKI
+622 GTSEITYFLDKAKKI
-637 DGGQARNSADF
+637 DGGQARNPEDF
-648 TYPGPKPRSMETAIS
+648 VYPGPKPRSMETAIA

-681 QKIEEAINHIVRTK
+681 QKIEEAIDHIVKIK

-707 LQQIEQVKSA
+707 LQQIEQVKAA
-717 FLRVLSGMYH
+717 FLLVLSGMYH

-738 ISAAWQPATAR
+738 IGAAWQPATARR

>member
-1 MRTSCATGWCATSSA
+1 
-16 RTPRTRR
+16 
-23 VEMKLPTQEQ
+23 MKLPTRETI
-33 VRYHLVRWVWV
+33 RYHATRWVWV
-44 PALALVA
+44 PFLALVA
-51 HVAFPSGSADVA
+51 HVSFPSGAADVA

-71 SDKEIVAPFNFVVSK
+71 SDKEIVAPFNFVVNK

-105 YEFRQHAY
+105 YEFRQRAY
-113 DSTATTLAAFFSS
+113 DSTATTMAAFFTA
-126 VDAASDQGPQTMIR
+126 VDAAADQGQQAIIS
-140 AARDYGVAL
+140 AAGEFGVPVS
-149 TPQEAAYLSKGGK
+149 PQEAAYLSKGGK
-162 RRAMQQALVRL
+162 RRALQQALQKL

-178 AQGVTGPGVLQGEQ
+178 AQGVTGPGVLQVEQ

-204 SSVLRDQVL
+204 SSVSRDQVL
-213 TFAQYLNRAKQLHPD
+213 TFAHYLSRAKQLHPD

-249 LIPKPLETERR
+249 LIPKQLETERR

-279 RIVGANE
+279 RIVAPHE
-286 VVTNEAHERLVTLH
+286 VVTNEAHERLVALH

-324 SLIIAIFWVL
+324 TLLLSIFWVL
-334 MVFYRRETYSDLRQV
+334 LVFYRRETYTDLRQV
-349 GLIGALFAILLTQAG
+349 ALIGALFAILLLQAG
-364 LVARS
+364 IVARS
-369 YPAHPEITFMPF
+369 YPEHPTIIFMPF
-381 LAMMMTVLFN
+381 VAMMMTVLFN

-400 ILAVVVGLQP
+400 ILAVVIGLQP

-417 TFLCVV
+417 LFLCLI

-432 KTLRSRSNFY
+432 RALRSRSNFY
-442 APVLIIAAGYLTGAL
+442 APVLIIAAGYLMGAL
-457 ALGLASG
+457 ALGLSG
-464 WSIEEI
+464 GWPIAEI
-470 GLRGFWGALNGLVS
+470 GLRGLLGALNGLVS

-514 RPLLRRLSVEA
+514 RPLLRRLSLEA

-561 IGKVKNPQYFV
+561 IGKVKNPLYFV

-585 KPLQSAQIIKAH
+585 KPVQSAQIIKAH
-597 VTDGLALAAEA
+597 VIDGLALAAEA
-608 DLPDSVAAFIPEHH
+608 QLPDSVAAFIPEHH
-622 GTTEITYFLDKAKKI
+622 GTSEITYFLDKAKKI
-637 DGGQARNSADF
+637 DGGQARNPDDF
-648 TYPGPKPRSMETAIS
+648 VYPGPKRSMETAIA

-681 QKIEEAINHIVRTK
+681 QKIEEAIDHIVKTK

-707 LQQIEQVKSA
+707 LQQIEQVKAA
-717 FLRVLSGMYH
+717 FLLVLSGMYH

-738 ISAAWQPATAR
+738 IGAAWQPATARR